1 MPAQKKRKLQG
12 GAVVGTEPTK
22 TTSPLR
28 AMKAASKASKRAME
42 AANKAAEALTAKRFT
57 CKKKKTKKDP
67 NKPKK
72 AKSAW
77 LVYYTG
83 RRKAVAEAHPT
94 KTFGDIT
101 RDISVE
107 WKNLF
112 DKTKYNNE
120 AATDKERYA
129 NDMKTYTASAKT
141 AVKTA
146 AKKSKNPAAK
156 KTAVSAIPA
165 DIDIQKLQTVTVSQI
180 QSALGKD
187 AKGSTKKTTLLAG
200 LRSATPVQYKRLL
213 NAAKLAANTNKDTLI
228 QAIENHFT

>member
-1 MPAQKKRKLQG
+1 MPAPQKRKLQ

-83 RRKAVAEAHPT
+83 RRKAVAKAHPT

-107 WKNLF
+107 WNNLT

-120 AATDKERYA
+120 AAKDKERYA
-129 NDMKTYTASAKT
+129 NDMETYTPSAKT
-141 AVKTA
+141 AVKTD
-146 AKKSKNPAAK
+146 AKKSKKPAAK
-156 KTAVSAIPA
+156 KTAVSAILA
-165 DIDIQKLQTVTVSQI
+165 DIQKLQTVRMSQI
-180 QSALGKD
+180 KSALGTD

-200 LRSATPVQYKRLL
+200 LRSATPAQYKSLL
-213 NAAKLAANTNKDTLI
+213 NAAKLDANTNKDTLI
-228 QAIENHFT
+228 QAIGIHFT